1 MIDNVYGGGEFLVVS
16 QSSSG
21 YMPYTN
27 PSQPM
32 NGMVRCNSNR
42 LEVYDGSSWHPISGG
57 TVHVNLTDEAKD
69 IIAWARTK
77 MKEEMQAAALA
88 KDNEDVAK
96 AVKIVNLAH
105 EHLRDL
111 VKDILE
117 KQQVVEIL
125 SKE

>member
-1 MIDNVYGGGEFLVVS
+1 MIDNVYGGDEFLYVS
-16 QSSSG
+16 TNNG

-32 NGMVRCNSNR
+32 NGMVRCHNNH
-42 LEVYDGSSWHPISGG
+42 LEVYDGSSWHTITGG
-57 TVHVNLTDEAKD
+57 TAHVGLSAEARD
-69 IIAWARTK
+69 VLIWARTK
-77 MKEEMQAAALA
+77 MKEEMQAAVLA

-111 VKDILE
+111 VKDVLD
-117 KQQVVEIL
+117 KQRVVEIL